1 MAVPQ
6 ITLYVHP
13 LCPYA
18 QRALYTSA
26 FKGFPL
32 SIEHVN
38 LESKASWFLDL
49 NPFGKVPTVKVL
61 HRGKQVNLYES
72 LQVAEYFDTLPGPAL
87 YPLQADGQR
96 CPLMKALIDLHV
108 RTGIEPATNS
118 LFPFY
123 FREPSAEELAK
134 AKAAMRVLNDQY
146 LASGAYILNSVI
158 GQDVLTMA
166 DVMTFPFV
174 ERMVV
179 LKDGCFKQLVNGE
192 DFGKLFAW
200 FDRLASTAWARKH
213 LANPVHLR
221 NLLNIAHT
229 PAYKGL
235 ALPLSR
241 YD

>member
-18 QRALYTSA
+18 QRALYASA
-26 FKGFPL
+26 YKGFPL
-32 SIEHVN
+32 TIEHVS
-38 LESKASWFLDL
+38 LENKAAWFLEL

-61 HRGKQVNLYES
+61 HRGRQVNLYES
-72 LQVAEYFDTLPGPAL
+72 LQVAEYFDTLPGPSL

-96 CPLMKALIDLHV
+96 CPLTKALIDLHIKANIDPV
-108 RTGIEPATNS
+108 TYS

-123 FREPSAEELAK
+123 FREPSDDEVAK
-134 AKAAMRVLNDQY
+134 AKAGMRLLNDKY
-146 LASGAYILNSVI
+146 LPSGHFILNSVI

-174 ERMVV
+174 ERVV
-179 LKDGCFKQLVNGE
+179 VMKDSYFKRLVEGE
-192 DFGKLFAW
+192 DFRKVFAW
-200 FDRLASTAWARKH
+200 FDRLADMPWARKH
-213 LANPVHLR
+213 RANPVHLR
-221 NLLNIAHT
+221 NLISVART